1 MHYRLS
7 AEIDKCHFA
16 RKGTDQ
22 VFPLLSLFVI
32 RILFPWICCLRYFC
46 DCLFSISFPLLF
58 LPIWDQVGSGM
69 NMVAAY
75 LIEHH
80 YEI

>member
-7 AEIDKCHFA
+7 VEIEKCHFA

-46 DCLFSISFPLLF
+46 DCLFSIFIFFAFSSHL
-58 LPIWDQVGSGM
+58 GSGRVRDEYGGSLF
-69 NMVAAY
+69 N
-75 LIEHH
+75 
-80 YEI
+80 